1 MNDDG
6 VAAQCACSK
15 RLEYLRD
22 ELHSLAQQAG
32 LNAGELAAQVNK
44 SPATVRRWL
53 REPDL
58 RSAEKIDLLVQVCL
72 DRLHR
77 GGQQS
82 TPPHLGEASWW
93 RAQLQ
98 TLHMN
103 ILFGACAAEPP
114 PAAPIHTRLLVKV
127 VTPIVRQ
134 VPVVTSMMAVMLFTY
149 ALVAVTV
156 VPDVPVRRP
165 PSSMVAPSE
174 SSDQDPDGR
183 RDDLDQDAD
192 GRRKPPAAD
201 RTGRL
206 PLAGKSSEPTSP
218 NLSDSLAA
226 CRSLFAEYDDGVV
239 VLVLCPGRGV
249 AVFCLVALPDR
260 PARRP
265 QEEAPALARCGT

>member
-6 VAAQCACSK
+6 VAAQCASSK
-15 RLEYLRD
+15 HLEYLRD

-32 LNAGELAAQVNK
+32 LNVGELAAQVNK

-58 RSAEKIDLLVQVCL
+58 RSAQRIGLLVQVCL

-82 TPPHLGEASWW
+82 SPPHLGEAPWW

-98 TLHMN
+98 TLHMM

-134 VPVVTSMMAVMLFTY
+134 VPVVTSVMAMMLFTY

-156 VPDVPVRRP
+156 GPDVSVRRP
-165 PSSMVAPSE
+165 SSSTVAPSE
-174 SSDQDPDGR
+174 PSEDPERRRSDSDQDVDAR
-183 RDDLDQDAD
+183 RT
-192 GRRKPPAAD
+192 PPAAD

-206 PLAGKSSEPTSP
+206 PLAEKSPQPASP
-218 NLSDSLAA
+218 NLSDSPAA
-226 CRSLFAEYDDGVV
+226 CRSLFAEYDDGLV
-239 VLVLCPGRGV
+239 VLVLCPGKGV
-249 AVFCLVALPDR
+249 VVFCLATLPDR

-265 QEEAPALARCGT
+265 QEEAQALARCGI